1 MDESKEIT
9 YEISFAKSDDVFVHT
24 VSLEPDALEHFVLV
38 EDAPEWCDLEY
49 KRCSNCPLD
58 TDTQPHCP
66 LALRLI
72 PFVEMKSCV
81 SYDEVD
87 CKVSMDD
94 KTIQKQTS
102 AQEAFSSLIGL
113 VMATSGCPHTSFF
126 KPMAWFHQPFASE
139 YETIMR
145 ACSNFLLSKHFEG
158 PDAKNHSEHSDLFE
172 ELKKIYEEIHQINI
186 QISKRIQRDSLGDS
200 TLNAIVLLDIFTAD
214 FAHALEDDL
223 SMLKQIFGHN
233 SC

>member
-1 MDESKEIT
+1 MDMEETKDIT
-9 YEISFAKSDDVFVHT
+9 YEIHFVKSDEKFIHS
-24 VSLEPDALEHFVLV
+24 VSLNLRTLENQPEV
-38 EDAPEWCDLEY
+38 EDPPDWCELEY
-49 KRCSNCPLD
+49 KKCSNCPLD
-58 TDTQPHCP
+58 SESTPHCP

-72 PFVEMKSCV
+72 PFVEMDSCV

-87 CKVSMDD
+87 CNVSIDD
-94 KTIQKQTS
+94 KQIQKSTT

-126 KPMAWFHQPFASE
+126 KPMAWFHQPFATE

-145 ACSNFLLSKHFEG
+145 ACSNFLLAKHFDKKG
-158 PDAKNHSEHSDLFE
+158 VDKRSDLFE
-172 ELKKIYEEIHQINI
+172 ELKKIYEEIHEINV

-200 TLNAIVLLDIFTAD
+200 TMNAIVLLDIFTAD

-223 SMLKQIFGHN
+223 AMLKQIYEHN
-233 SC
+233 QE